1 MQTRDFYKTEVATAP
16 IDASASEIAER
27 MGRYS
32 VGCVVIVEGEGRPVG
47 IVTDRDLTCRVVARG
62 ADPEKTRAA
71 EIMSRPLVT
80 AGPHEPLEEVIER
93 MRTAGVRRIPVVRD
107 ERLTGLVAVDDL
119 VVELGRELDDL
130 GEAGRRAVADAR
142 RRAQRERRREEIE
155 ESLAELR
162 ESVERA
168 GRDAAEFVRR
178 EFDGLRERLR
188 RGAERASGDAGK
200 PGTPSAKPPGGPA
213 SPPRS

>member
-1 MQTRDFYKTEVATAP
+1 MQARDFYKTEVASAP
-16 IDASASEIAER
+16 VDASSCDLADCMA
-27 MGRYS
+27 RYA
-32 VGCVVIVEGEGRPVG
+32 VGCVVIVEEDGRPVG

-62 ADPEKTRAA
+62 LDPEKTRAR
-71 EIMSRPLVT
+71 EIMSQPLVT
-80 AGPHEPLEEVIER
+80 AGPADPLETVVER

-107 ERLTGLVAVDDL
+107 DRLAGLVAVDDL

-142 RRAQRERRREEIE
+142 KRSHREHRWEEIE
-155 ESLAELR
+155 ESLADLR
-162 ESVERA
+162 DSVERA

-188 RGAERASGDAGK
+188 RSAGDAGAQPK
-200 PGTPSAKPPGGPA
+200 GGPA
-213 SPPRS
+213 AGGPGTTPRG